1 MGAIVAELATVHEGS
16 YVVRALIQIGGTSFS
31 SGMAIATDVE
41 LAEDQAKVRALQ
53 AFGISGGISGGI
65 SANPQSA
72 PTLYP
77 SYEPLVLDESVSGED
92 ILEQTY
98 AEFSSLSPDL
108 VSQDSSSQAF
118 PLPKDTE
125 FGTEVKATSMSETS
139 IAPTFEPSSL
149 ANYAENDYAGND
161 YAGKPAEFNSTLNL
175 NLEPLPLGYPDSPE
189 AGLPGIEL
197 DDVSALQPSIA
208 LPPPGLEPNLDP
220 ELPPTKPEKSA
231 KRKAEPKLSTEPSTK
246 ADASTIAATETP
258 ESGDRSN
265 EIARI
270 GVEMKRLSWTTE
282 QGRGYL
288 KRTYGKRSRQEL
300 DDIELLDFLRFLED
314 QPSPSQPLF

>member
-1 MGAIVAELATVHEGS
+1 MGAIVAELSTVHEDS
-16 YVVRALIQIGGTSFS
+16 YVVRALVQIGGTSFA
-31 SGMAIATDVE
+31 SGMAIATDIE
-41 LAEDQAKVRALQ
+41 LAEDQAKVRALR
-53 AFGISGGISGGI
+53 AFGISAGI

-72 PTLYP
+72 PTFYP
-77 SYEPLVLDESVSGED
+77 PYEPLILSESVSGQD
-92 ILEQTY
+92 ILEQTNSG
-98 AEFSSLSPDL
+98 FSPLPPDL

-118 PLPKDTE
+118 PLPK
-125 FGTEVKATSMSETS
+125 GTELETKIEAPPASETA
-139 IAPTFEPSSL
+139 IAPTSEPYSS
-149 ANYAENDYAGND
+149 ASYAENKD
-161 YAGKPAEFNSTLNL
+161 AENLTKFNSTLNF
-175 NLEPLPLGYPDSPE
+175 NLEPLPLAYLDSPE
-189 AGLPGIEL
+189 MPGLPGIEL
-197 DDVSALQPSIA
+197 DDISEPQPSID
-208 LPPPGLEPNLDP
+208 LSFPNPEP

-231 KRKAEPKLSTEPSTK
+231 KRKTEPKSSTEPSTEPATK
-246 ADASTIAATETP
+246 TDVSAIAATETS

-300 DDIELLDFLRFLED
+300 DDIELLDFLRFLEA